1 MMQSSSKHIL
11 VIRLSAMGDVAMT
24 VPVIKA
30 MTRTYP
36 NVKITVVSKA
46 FLKPIFQNIPN
57 VSFYTADVKGK
68 HKGIF
73 GLFKL
78 YKELKKL
85 NIDLVADLHNVL
97 RSKILGLYFKLGGYK
112 ICKIDKGR
120 AEKKALIK
128 TEGKIFKQLKTT
140 HERYADVFAKLGYTI
155 KLQAKDVLAQLEMTK
170 KIALFIGEDQKK
182 WIGIAPFAA
191 FAGKTYPTSQMED
204 VIAKLSETKKY
215 KVVLFGGPAD
225 KKQLAAWENKFKNV
239 INCAGLF
246 SFDEELVLISNLDVM
261 LSMDSGNAHLAAMY
275 GRKVVTIWGVTHPY
289 AGFYPYGQAKENALL
304 ADKEQFPLLPTSIY
318 GNKYPEG
325 YENVMKTITPQAVFD
340 KIVQVIDGV

>member
-1 MMQSSSKHIL
+1 MESSSKHIL

-36 NVKITVVSKA
+36 NVKITVVSRA

-68 HKGIF
+68 HKGVL
-73 GLFKL
+73 GLYKL
-78 YKELKKL
+78 YKELRKL
-85 NIDLVADLHNVL
+85 NIDFVADLHNVL
-97 RSKILGLYFKLGGYK
+97 RSKILGFYFKLGGYK

-120 AEKKALIK
+120 AEKKALTQ

-140 HERYADVFAKLGYTI
+140 HERYATVFNKLGYNIT
-155 KLQAKDVLAQLEMTK
+155 LTSEDVLPQLQLTD
-170 KIALFIGEDQKK
+170 KIVSIIGKNQKK

-191 FAGKTYPTSQMED
+191 FAGKTYPPEQMEA
-204 VIAKLSETKKY
+204 VISKLSKTNQY
-215 KVVLFGGPAD
+215 KITLFGGPAD
-225 KKQLAAWENKFKNV
+225 TEQLASWQNKYDHV

-246 SFDEELVLISNLDVM
+246 SFEEELIVISNLDIM

-275 GRKVVTIWGVTHPY
+275 GKKVVTIWGITHPY
-289 AGFYPYGQAKENALL
+289 AGFYPFGQPSENALL
-304 ADKEQFPLLPTSIY
+304 ADRQKYPLLPTSIY
-318 GNKYPEG
+318 GNKYPAG
-325 YENVMKTITPQAVFD
+325 YENVMQTITPQMVFD
-340 KIVQVIDGV
+340 KIISVLKD